1 VSTSE
6 ENYKIP
12 WLLIPI
18 GSKRRV
24 IFVLLVP
31 LKDQLMVKK
40 IAILFGLLVPLA
52 LFGQDNNCFN
62 PNGDCT
68 LVGALEFHYDII
80 ANCGDTVQLL
90 PTSELCNTWSVAP
103 GINFWYG
110 TDLDSS
116 TIYVVA
122 DQCFSEPFVVDGI
135 TNTPSGTGIASCDIK
150 IAYTVLLRADTLQ
163 TDIPCADF
171 LALDSLYE
179 TLQRACGCASLVQAY
194 TSDLSPCIDCG
205 TQCIFLAGTTHT
217 TGGGTAG
224 ADIQVTYTRNGTPA
238 TATLSNWTGGVDQ
251 LVCFPS
257 TDELTIL
264 QVNSSFPAGT
274 SGSASVEAWVVS
286 HPGEAV
292 TTDLTA
298 YTCNP
303 AEVGMTRDTL
313 LAASGCDSIVTTFTE
328 LYPPPALVLEDQYG
342 CVGETV
348 TLRAVVPTPVTYEWN
363 TGATTAT
370 LEVLEPGQ
378 YTVTVTNIQGCQ
390 ATASAEA
397 VFSDISVA
405 LTVSV
410 AEELLISTIPLVV
423 WQAAAI
429 QLDAVVSG
437 TQLPYDIIWNGGPE
451 VGTATFNYIVEEDGE
466 IRVAVIDSLGC
477 VGTAAIAFRV
487 PPTSVFVPTAFS
499 PNEDQINDYFNIYT
513 SPNVAE
519 VRLQVFSRR
528 GSLLFDR
535 LLQPLEQDRQGLV
548 WEGWD
553 GTINGKRLN
562 AQVLVAQVW
571 YRPIRGEWEIT
582 AGSVTLVR

>member
-1 VSTSE
+1 M
-6 ENYKIP
+6 
-12 WLLIPI
+12 
-18 GSKRRV
+18 R
-24 IFVLLVP
+24 VP

-40 IAILFGLLVPLA
+40 IGILFGLLVPLA
-52 LFGQDNNCFN
+52 LFGQDTNCFN

-68 LVGALEFHYDII
+68 LVGALEFRFDII

-116 TIYVVA
+116 AIYVVA

-150 IAYTVLLRADTLQ
+150 IVYTVFLRADTLRSE
-163 TDIPCADF
+163 IPCTDF

-179 TLQRACGCASLVQAY
+179 TLQSACGCASLVQTY

-205 TQCIFLAGTTHT
+205 TQCIFLAGNTNVA
-217 TGGGTAG
+217 GGGTTG
-224 ADIQVTYTRNGTPA
+224 ADIVVTYTRNGTTA
-238 TATLSNWTGGVDQ
+238 TATLTNWTGGVDQ

-264 QVNSSFPAGT
+264 RVDSSFPAGT
-274 SGSASVEAWVVS
+274 TGSASVEAWVVS

-303 AEVGMTRDTL
+303 AEVGLTRDTL
-313 LAASGCDSIVTTFTE
+313 LAASGCDSIVSTFTE
-328 LYPPPALVLEDQYG
+328 LYPLAVLVLEDQYG
-342 CVGETV
+342 CVGEAV
-348 TLRAVVPTPVTYEWN
+348 TLRAVAPTAVTYEWQ

-370 LEVLEPGQ
+370 LEVLEPGL
-378 YTVTVTNIQGCQ
+378 YAVTVTDAQGCR
-390 ATASAEA
+390 ATASAEV
-397 VFSDISVA
+397 VFSDISVT
-405 LTVSV
+405 LQVSV
-410 AEELLISTIPLVV
+410 AEELLISANPLVV
-423 WQAAAI
+423 WQTAAL
-429 QLDAVVSG
+429 QLDAEVSG

-477 VGTAAIAFRV
+477 AGTASIAFRV

-519 VRLQVFSRR
+519 VRLQIFSRR
-528 GSLLFDR
+528 GSLLFDQ
-535 LLQPLEQDRQGLV
+535 LLQPQEQDRQGLV
-548 WEGWD
+548 WGGWD
-553 GTINGKRLN
+553 GTVKGKRLN
-562 AQVLVAQVW
+562 AQELVAQVW
-571 YRPIRGEWEIT
+571 YRPIRGEWKIT
-582 AGSVTLVR
+582 AGGVTLVR